1 MTRNTVHGIDITAP
15 GGIEALMAFHRRI
28 FGDAVMEADDDASD
42 DGADNA
48 DGAEGDSA
56 DADSAADESSGDGEE
71 SKDLG
76 DKGKKALDAM
86 KAKWR
91 AAEKRAKTLEDEK
104 ASAGKPDDEKKL
116 DQARK
121 EAASEAET
129 KANKRIVRAEIKAA
143 AGAKFKD
150 SADALAYL
158 DIEDFDVDE
167 NGDVDEDSIAEA
179 LDDLLKKKPYLAA
192 QGGGVRFDSARGKP
206 KPAGQ
211 LTREQLKTMS
221 PEAIEKARQGGRL
234 ASLLGT

>member
-1 MTRNTVHGIDITAP
+1 MTRKTIHGIDITAP
-15 GGIEALMAFHRRI
+15 GGLSALMAFHRQT
-28 FGDAVMEADDDASD
+28 FGGAVMQDDSDSDADVDGDTNTDSD
-42 DGADNA
+42 SGGDGDSVDGADS
-48 DGAEGDSA
+48 DA
-56 DADSAADESSGDGEE
+56 DAE
-71 SKDLG
+71 KDLG

-116 DQARK
+116 DEARK
-121 EAASEAET
+121 EAASEAEA
-129 KANKRIVRAEIKAA
+129 KANKRIIRAEVKAA
-143 AGAKFKD
+143 AGGKFKD

-158 DIEDFDVDE
+158 DLEDFDVDE
-167 NGDVDEDSIAEA
+167 NGDVDEEAISEA

-192 QGGGVRFDSARGKP
+192 QSGGARFDSARGKP

>member
-1 MTRNTVHGIDITAP
+1 MTRKTVHGIDIMAP
-15 GGIEALMAFHRRI
+15 GGIEALMAFHRQT
-28 FGDAVMEADDDASD
+28 FGDAVMQDDPPADDPPANDPPAD
-42 DGADNA
+42 DPPADDPPTDDPPA
-48 DGAEGDSA
+48 D
-56 DADSAADESSGDGEE
+56 
-71 SKDLG
+71 DLG

-104 ASAGKPDDEKKL
+104 SNAGKPDDEKKL
-116 DQARK
+116 DDARK

-192 QGGGVRFDSARGKP
+192 QGGGARFDSARGKP

-221 PEAIEKARQGGRL
+221 PEAVEKARKDGRL